1 MVNLNLALNEKLDR
15 LKDILAEMGSL
26 VLGVSGGVDSVFLA
40 VIANEVLGARALAVT
55 ADSPSMPRRELSE
68 AQRLADVFGFH
79 HRLIQTQEMSL
90 QTYASNPVNRCYFC
104 KNELFDQLVQ
114 IARDGDYRWV
124 CYGENLD
131 DRTDHRPGGISARE
145 HMVRAPL
152 KEAGFSKADIRAVAY
167 EIGLPIW
174 DKPAMACLSSRI
186 PYGSTITAEKL
197 AQVENAEDYLADLGF
212 RQCRVRHHGEIARIE
227 VESDDMHHLLMAG
240 KQVNDYLKTL
250 GFTYITVDLAGYR
263 RGSLNEG
270 QQMINLDILKEQA
283 EAEVAR

>member
-1 MVNLNLALNEKLDR
+1 MENLTLEVNEKLNR
-15 LKDILAEMGSL
+15 LRDILADMGSL

-40 VIANEVLGARALAVT
+40 VIANQVLGERSLAVT
-55 ADSPSMPRRELSE
+55 ADSPSMPRRELLE
-68 AQRLADVFGFH
+68 AERLAGAFGFH
-79 HRLIQTQEMSL
+79 HRVIQTQEMNL

-114 IARDGDYRWV
+114 IAEEESYRWV

-145 HMVRAPL
+145 HQVRAPL
-152 KEAGFSKADIRAVAY
+152 KEAGFSKADIRSVAF

-186 PYGSTITAEKL
+186 PYGSHITTEKL
-197 AQVENAEDYLADLGF
+197 AQVEKAEDYLADLGF

-227 VESDDMHHLLMAG
+227 VPVSDMVDLIMMG
-240 KQVNDYLKTL
+240 REINDHFKTL
-250 GFTYITVDLAGYR
+250 GFTFVAVDLAGYR

-270 QQMINLDILKEQA
+270 QELINLDVLKQQVDA
-283 EAEVAR
+283 EGKQ

>member
-1 MVNLNLALNEKLDR
+1 MMNLNVGLIEKLDR
-15 LKDILAEMGSL
+15 LRDILAEMGSL

-40 VIANEVLGARALAVT
+40 VIAHEVLGTRALAVT
-55 ADSPSMPRRELSE
+55 ADSPSMPRRELLE
-68 AQRLADVFGFH
+68 AQRLANVFGFH
-79 HRLIQTQEMSL
+79 HLVIQTQEMSL
-90 QTYASNPVNRCYFC
+90 PTYSSNPVNRCYFC

-114 IARDGDYRWV
+114 IAHNGAFRWV

-145 HMVRAPL
+145 HLVRAPL
-152 KEAGFSKADIRAVAY
+152 KEAGFSKADIRTIAR

-186 PYGSTITAEKL
+186 PYGSHITPEKLNQVETAE
-197 AQVENAEDYLADLGF
+197 NYLADLGF

-227 VESDDMHHLLMAG
+227 VEPAEMLNLMMVG
-240 KQVNDYLKTL
+240 NEINDYLKKL
-250 GFTYITVDLAGYR
+250 GFTFVAVDLAGYR

-270 QQMINLDILKEQA
+270 QQLISLNALKKQA
-283 EAEVAR
+283 EAEVVL